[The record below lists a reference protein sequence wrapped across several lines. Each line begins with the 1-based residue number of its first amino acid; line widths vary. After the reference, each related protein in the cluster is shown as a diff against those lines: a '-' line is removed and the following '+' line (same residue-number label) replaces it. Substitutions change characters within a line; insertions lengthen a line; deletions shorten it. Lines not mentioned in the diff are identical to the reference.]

1 MECLGAGYN
10 SMARLRDDDPNIIGG
25 QRTIWT
31 AAIVLG
37 CILLYG
43 LAILSVLL
51 SPSSEASAG
60 SLVGASC
67 FLLAKG

>member
-1 MECLGAGYN
+1 MN
-10 SMARLRDDDPNIIGG
+10 DPLIHGG

-37 CILLYG
+37 CIVLAG
-43 LAILSVLL
+43 LVMILAS
-51 SPSSEASAG
+51 SPSDEAPAG

-67 FLLAKG
+67 FLPKG